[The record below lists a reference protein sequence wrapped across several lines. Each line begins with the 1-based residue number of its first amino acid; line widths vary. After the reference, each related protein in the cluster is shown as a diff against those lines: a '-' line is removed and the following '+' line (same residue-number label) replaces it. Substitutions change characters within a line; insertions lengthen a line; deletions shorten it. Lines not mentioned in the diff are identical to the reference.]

1 MSVNIIIYSLY
12 CQLIFNTNIHKL
24 INYKCYSS
32 IAYCNILFDIS
43 KQYHS
48 IQKIILVITKTQD
61 M

>member
-24 INYKCYSS
+24 INDKFYSS
-32 IAYCNILFDIS
+32 IVYCNILFDIS

-48 IQKIILVITKTQD
+48 IQKILIITKTQN